1 MKILQTACDPSVSK
15 DKSLPYSAFLVEYIE
30 GDIHKFDLV
39 ISAKQSEIFDH
50 YWDKYKKISLI
61 LLSQTEEQTLNF
73 GIQIHLKKKVK
84 WVSLVDLVVIK
95 ILFVFNT
102 GNLDL
107 ILK

>member
-50 YWDKYKKISLI
+50 YWDKYKKDFVNITQSDGRANPKLWNPNPPK
-61 LLSQTEEQTLNF
+61 E
-73 GIQIHLKKKVK
+73 KK
-84 WVSLVDLVVIK
+84 
-95 ILFVFNT
+95 
-102 GNLDL
+102 
-107 ILK
+107 